1 MLLMLHHLR
10 LAVSVIFLLLPSA
23 AWGMM
28 TDVISEPSIP
38 QEEFPQP
45 EPEAEPALPDAA
57 QKPATASG
65 KRQRVVLLHGIARTS
80 ASMYKVARVFRQA
93 GYKDDNVGYRSTQEN
108 LAMIIDDVYNHIRG
122 YSDRDDEVVHFVC
135 YSLGCLV
142 TRGIIHQH
150 RPKNLGRVVM
160 LGPPNQGSELA
171 DYLQNYAVANWLFG
185 PNLPR
190 LGTQNRTVLEKL
202 IGNSADYELG
212 IIAGNEALDPIGARI
227 LPDADDGRVP
237 VENTKLTGM
246 KAHLVMEANHT
257 TLLTNDAVLRQALHF
272 IQHGQFNYDEL
283 Q

>member
-1 MLLMLHHLR
+1 MFHHFR
-10 LAVSVIFLLLPSA
+10 LAVSLIFLLLPST

-28 TDVISEPSIP
+28 TDVVSEPSIP

-45 EPEAEPALPDAA
+45 QPETGPAVPAGA
-57 QKPATASG
+57 SKPAALG
-65 KRQRVVLLHGIARTS
+65 NKPERVVILHGIARTS
-80 ASMYKVARVFRQA
+80 ASMYKVARVFRHA
-93 GYKDDNVGYRSTQEN
+93 GYKEDNIGYRSTQEN
-108 LAMIIDDVYNHIRG
+108 LAMIIDDVYNRIRS
-122 YSDRDDEVVHFVC
+122 YSDRDDEVMHFVC

-171 DYLQNYAVANWLFG
+171 DYLQEYAVANWLFG

-237 VENTKLTGM
+237 VEHTKLTGM
-246 KAHLVMEANHT
+246 TEHLVMEANHT
-257 TLLTNDAVLRQALHF
+257 TLLTNDAVLQQALHF
-272 IQHGQFNYDEL
+272 IQHGQFNYDTL